1 MFQVSLQDIQSIMED
16 FGILSPAVSFSEL
29 QRHYYEKSD
38 PNSKQVRLICRA
50 VTAEGKAYVVRFKKE
65 DDAPR
70 ELMEQQSRFAM
81 ELYAAGIPTPRV
93 YQNGGCCIQP
103 YTLHGYEVF
112 VGVEEFVPGE
122 LKCVDACTARETGA
136 LLARTHN
143 LAEENDLHVTGLVL
157 FDPFVHNDLF
167 AVDSFR
173 EAGDFL
179 VEELK
184 PLYGEILRLCERYID
199 ILLPL
204 RDRPRYAVQGD
215 LSDCN
220 MYRRKDGKLGIFDFN
235 WCGDSVLFC
244 DAVMQGMFVARNMDY
259 PEELGENR
267 MEIILASFWTGYRSV
282 RELSREERQLY
293 PYLMAVIDGFWSSDI
308 RWEEDSLL
316 NLAKAGDREGV
327 HRRLAAVKEKL
338 MQLETWQ
345 IS

>member
-1 MFQVSLQDIQSIMED
+1 MFQVTIQDIRSVLGD
-16 FGILSPAVSFSEL
+16 FGIGSPVVSFTEL
-29 QRHYYEKSD
+29 QRHYYERSD
-38 PNSKQVRLICRA
+38 PNSKQVRLICKA
-50 VTAEGKAYVVRFKKE
+50 VTEDGQAYVIRFKME
-65 DDAPR
+65 NDAPR
-70 ELMEQQSRFAM
+70 ELMEQQSCFAM

-93 YQNGGCCIQP
+93 HQSGGCYIQP
-103 YTLHGYEVF
+103 YILNGYDVY

-143 LAEENDLHVTGLVL
+143 LAEENNLHVTGPVL

-173 EAGDFL
+173 EVGDFL

-184 PLYGEILRLCERYID
+184 PLYGEILRLCERYMD

-204 RDRPRYAVQGD
+204 RDRHRYAVQGD
-215 LSDCN
+215 LSECN
-220 MYRRKDGKLGIFDFN
+220 MYRQEDGRIGLFDFN

-259 PEELGENR
+259 PEDLGNDRIEK
-267 MEIILASFWTGYRSV
+267 ILPAFWDGYRSV
-282 RELSREERQLY
+282 RDLSREERQLY
-293 PYLMAVIDGFWSSDI
+293 PYLMALIDGFWSTDI
-308 RWEEDSLL
+308 KWDEDSLL
-316 NLAKAGDREGV
+316 NLAKTGDQNGV

-338 MQLETWQ
+338 IQLDRWCV
-345 IS
+345 